1 MWRQSYHHT
10 RNKWFFGGSIIYHR
24 NVLYLKY
31 STPKFIY
38 TNTYRQETANN
49 KLRAYFMKSTN
60 HVPFSKNRPCPI
72 SDLMLFEQR
81 QSFLDL
87 GRKLFC
93 WRQRNKKVQKIR
105 RKEWAYGEEFLVWYK
120 TWIILFNYIRFQ

>member
-1 MWRQSYHHT
+1 
-10 RNKWFFGGSIIYHR
+10 
-24 NVLYLKY
+24 
-31 STPKFIY
+31 
-38 TNTYRQETANN
+38 
-49 KLRAYFMKSTN
+49 
-60 HVPFSKNRPCPI
+60 
-72 SDLMLFEQR
+72 
-81 QSFLDL
+81 LDL